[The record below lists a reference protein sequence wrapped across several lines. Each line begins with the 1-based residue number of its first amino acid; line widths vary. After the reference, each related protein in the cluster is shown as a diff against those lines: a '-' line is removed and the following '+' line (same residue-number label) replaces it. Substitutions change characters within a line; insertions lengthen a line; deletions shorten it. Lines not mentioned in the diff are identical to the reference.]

1 MKRITY
7 IQNEETLLK
16 IYLVGVGVI
25 IRDNQGDPIGA
36 LTMPVPISQSVAEL
50 EALACQQAVQ
60 FALEIGLNRVVVEG
74 DFVTIIEALNNCTG
88 QFASY
93 GNILGDIRFQSA
105 CFQHIEFKYI
115 SRVCN
120 SVADVLA
127 KKASSVV
134 GLQVWLEDLLD
145 DIAFLVVRDVH

>member
-1 MKRITY
+1 M
-7 IQNEETLLK
+7 K

-74 DFVTIIEALNNCTG
+74 DFVTIIEALNNGTG
-88 QFASY
+88 
-93 GNILGDIRFQSA
+93 
-105 CFQHIEFKYI
+105 
-115 SRVCN
+115 
-120 SVADVLA
+120 
-127 KKASSVV
+127 
-134 GLQVWLEDLLD
+134 
-145 DIAFLVVRDVH
+145 